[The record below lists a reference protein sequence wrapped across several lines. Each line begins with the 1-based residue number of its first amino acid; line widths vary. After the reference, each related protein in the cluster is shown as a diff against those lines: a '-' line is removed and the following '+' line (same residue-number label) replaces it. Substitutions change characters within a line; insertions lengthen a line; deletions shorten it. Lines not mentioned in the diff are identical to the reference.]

1 MRIDIYIKNKIRNL
15 LYKVFLKFFKVKFLI
30 NKKIDFFHNLEL
42 NIIDLGSENYSG
54 NIDTAYSN
62 LLRNNTCRLR
72 CFDTIGNESLLKL
85 KFPKLNLETIKSTVG
100 DGNEYTFYHMYPQ
113 AASGIYP
120 PNEEVWK
127 RVGYPTKT
135 IKTENVK
142 TIKLSTSLGGD
153 EVVDLLKMDIQG
165 AELLVLKDLKES
177 GILKNINLISMEMDI
192 EKVFIGAPRFCE
204 LMDFMEKNNFEFITF
219 TSLGLW
225 SVNGVKRVFGGEPNF
240 FYDSFYS
247 RKIIWSIGLFI
258 NKNILDKN
266 SALKTSAILHNV
278 YNLYDYSYENLM
290 KYNKDSQYLKKYEEV
305 LKSAALLDG

>member
-1 MRIDIYIKNKIRNL
+1 MKNKIRNF
-15 LYKVFLKFFKVKFLI
+15 LYNKVFLKFFTLKVLI
-30 NKKIDFFHNLEL
+30 NKKIDFFYNLEL

-54 NIDTAYSN
+54 NIDTAYNN

-72 CFDTIGNESLLKL
+72 CFDTIGNDSLLKL

-100 DGNEYTFYHMYPQ
+100 DGNQYTFYHMYPQ

-142 TIKLSTSLGGD
+142 TIKLSSSLAKD

-177 GILKNINLISMEMDI
+177 GII
-192 EKVFIGAPRFCE
+192 
-204 LMDFMEKNNFEFITF
+204 
-219 TSLGLW
+219 
-225 SVNGVKRVFGGEPNF
+225 
-240 FYDSFYS
+240 
-247 RKIIWSIGLFI
+247 
-258 NKNILDKN
+258 
-266 SALKTSAILHNV
+266 
-278 YNLYDYSYENLM
+278 
-290 KYNKDSQYLKKYEEV
+290 KKYK
-305 LKSAALLDG
+305 LNFNGNGY